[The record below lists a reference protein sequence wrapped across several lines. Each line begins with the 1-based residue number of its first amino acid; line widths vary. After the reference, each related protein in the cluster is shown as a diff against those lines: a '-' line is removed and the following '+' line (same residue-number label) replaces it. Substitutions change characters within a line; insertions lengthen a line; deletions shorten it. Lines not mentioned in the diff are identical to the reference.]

1 MNKYRQRRER
11 QEKGNVM
18 NETNGGYGVWL
29 CAVGPSHSPDHPEG
43 TSDGLGTCTGCGN
56 DLWVGYPVNGVQNDK
71 TQ

>member
-1 MNKYRQRRER
+1 MSEMNDER
-11 QEKGNVM
+11 
-18 NETNGGYGVWL
+18 GVWV

-56 DLWVGYPVNGVQNDK
+56 DLWVGYPVNGVQDDK